1 MNKLSKVHFGY
12 SKAAVI
18 IASFRKAVFVRLLI
32 VLLASLAFSPA
43 FANIDKTQG
52 QKQSGKRTHV
62 AKTKHVAVKAK
73 SRIRVKHTR
82 RPVHNAIASPIGNKL
97 QLHSAVVLIIDQID
111 GHIIYS
117 KNMGSAVP
125 IASITK
131 LMTAMVTLDARLPL
145 AEDIVI
151 TSDDVDRLRNST
163 SRIRVGVTLSR
174 RQLLQLALM
183 SSENRAAAALARTYP
198 GGLPAFIVAMNQK
211 AKQLGMEHTILVD
224 GTGLNS
230 QNVSTA
236 EDLAK
241 MVSAAHDYPLIRSM
255 TTSSS
260 YMLSN
265 AKARK
270 LEFRNTNML
279 VKNRN
284 WNIGLSKTGYINEAG
299 HCLVMQAQIAN
310 RPTIIVLLDSWG
322 KQTRI
327 GDANRIK
334 KWIEANKNTVQVA
347 G

>member
-1 MNKLSKVHFGY
+1 MW
-12 SKAAVI
+12 
-18 IASFRKAVFVRLLI
+18 LLI
-32 VLLASLAFSPA
+32 VLLVSLASSPA
-43 FANIDKTQG
+43 FAGVDKPSAQKASVKSG
-52 QKQSGKRTHV
+52 QKASVKRADVTKVKRAVVKVKSRVRGKR
-62 AKTKHVAVKAK
+62 A
-73 SRIRVKHTR
+73 R
-82 RPVHNAIASPIGNKL
+82 RSMPSMSAATGNNL
-97 QLHSAVVLIIDQID
+97 QLQSATVLIVDQRD

-117 KNMGSAVP
+117 KNTGAASP

-145 AEDIVI
+145 SEAVTISTDDI
-151 TSDDVDRLRNST
+151 DRLRNT
-163 SRIRVGVTLSR
+163 SSRLRVGVTLSR

-198 GGLPAFIVAMNQK
+198 GGLSAFIVAANLK
-211 AKQLGMEHTILVD
+211 AKKLGMDRTVLVD

-230 QNVSTA
+230 HNVSTA

-241 MVSAAHDYPLIRSM
+241 MVSAAYDYPLIRDI

-260 YMLSN
+260 YMLTN
-265 AKARK
+265 PKARK

-284 WNIGLSKTGYINEAG
+284 WNIGISKTGYINEAG

-310 RPTIIVLLDSWG
+310 RPTIIVLLDSMG
-322 KQTRI
+322 KYSRI

-334 KWIEANKNTVQVA
+334 KWIEANKNTIQVA